1 MRQCSNTRHMSVFT
15 SPEGGVLVGSAHSRG
30 IYLDAA
36 IRVDADLELQTSH
49 TSQCGAAES
58 RV

>member
-1 MRQCSNTRHMSVFT
+1 MSVFT

-30 IYLDAA
+30 TYLDAA